1 MRRGIVLGIGLTFAA
16 PTAALAQFAADRT
29 PPRPA
34 AQPAAPAPTPV
45 QQPAVPAAYTA
56 PQTQAA
62 PAVPHQWYVKPEHGG
77 WMICVKSYMGEG
89 SLKLAEEL
97 AAEVRQKH
105 TAGAY
110 LYEWGAEEKRK
121 EYERREKLQAEL
133 REQYAPFLKTQEE
146 IRKKAEAQGVEMDR
160 TPFKI
165 RVPKI
170 EYKEQWAVLV
180 GGFKDMDA
188 ARKAL
193 DTVRKWDPP
202 QGKHLMDSAVAAET
216 VGKGRDAR
224 NVNPE
229 VAYINPYATA
239 IVVPNPAI
247 KQASAHQAP
256 EFDPALG
263 RLNEEEP
270 LSLLKVAKPWTLM
283 VKSFTVPTRVVT
295 RDDPPGV
302 LGRLFG
308 TDSDA
313 ADRLDNTAKQA
324 RLLAQGLRHPNM
336 QQSVAL
342 VAPRLGL
349 TPRPVESY
357 VLHIRNGSL
366 VCVGAYDNPG
376 DPELLE
382 MQRLLQGL
390 KFQVDYKDGRVPE
403 MRPMFEQVIPYPVPR
418 VK

>member
-1 MRRGIVLGIGLTFAA
+1 MRRGIILGFSLTLAA
-16 PTAALAQFAADRT
+16 PTGALAQFAADRT
-29 PPRPA
+29 PQRPA
-34 AQPAAPAPTPV
+34 AQPAAPAQPPV
-45 QQPAVPAAYTA
+45 TQAGYAAPQAQAPPAAA
-56 PQTQAA
+56 HP
-62 PAVPHQWYVKPEHGG
+62 WYVKPEHGG
-77 WMICVKSYMGEG
+77 WMICIKSYMGEG

-97 AAEVRQKH
+97 ANEVRQTH
-105 TAGAY
+105 RAAAY
-110 LYEWGAEEKRK
+110 LYEWGAEEKQK
-121 EYERREKLQAEL
+121 ERERREKLRADL
-133 REQYAPFLKTQEE
+133 REKYEPFLKTQEE
-146 IRKKAEAQGVEMDR
+146 IRRKAQAQGIEVDGSS
-160 TPFKI
+160 FKV
-165 RVPKI
+165 RVPTL

-202 QGKHLMDSAVAAET
+202 QGKHLMDSAIMAET
-216 VGKGRDAR
+216 SGKGKDAR
-224 NVNPE
+224 NFNSE
-229 VAYINPYATA
+229 IAYINPYATA
-239 IVVPNPAI
+239 IVVPNPCV
-247 KQASAHQAP
+247 KQAAAHQGP

-263 RLNEEEP
+263 KLNEEEP

-283 VKSFTVPTRVVT
+283 VKSFTVPTKVVT

-302 LGRLFG
+302 MARLFG
-308 TDSDA
+308 TNSDA
-313 ADRLDNTAKQA
+313 ADQLDNTAKQA

-357 VLHIRNGSL
+357 VLHVRNGSL

-390 KFQVDYKDGRVPE
+390 KFQVDYKDGRMPE